1 MINKNN
7 IFIYIALVVAPTVF
21 LVAEHYTH
29 IEFLLHLAAIPLEVL
44 VAVFIVEMYL
54 ESRQKKER
62 RRQLMHIKSCLFRL
76 EMRNL
81 FVANFLALKS
91 PPLTI
96 ASIKNAPIDELRKMR
111 QEAESIEYKS
121 LEAMEPIIT
130 EYVAAQSVW
139 RNFMNIAL
147 DYGFD
152 DVFQDMVYILHFIS
166 DVKACKE
173 NNPDELFIHKAAGNK
188 LLMHKVLKVLGDGI
202 RKYLDYAIEI
212 REKQPELFDEIVT
225 DYELAAQI
233 RS

>member
-7 IFIYIALVVAPTVF
+7 IIIYVLLLVTPVIV
-21 LVAEHYTH
+21 LIIEHYTH
-29 IEFLLHLAAIPLEVL
+29 IEFLLHVAAIPIEVL

-62 RRQLMHIKSCLFRL
+62 RRQLMHIKSCMFRL
-76 EMRNL
+76 EMRSL

-96 ASIKNAPIDELRKMR
+96 ANIKTATLNELKKMR
-111 QEAESIEYKS
+111 EEAQTIEYVS
-121 LEAMEPIIT
+121 PESMEPVIM

-152 DVFQDMVYILHFIS
+152 DIFQDMVYILHFIS
-166 DVKACKE
+166 DVKTYKE
-173 NNPDELFIHKAAGNK
+173 NNPGKLFIHKAADNK
-188 LLMHKVLKVLGDGI
+188 LLMQKVLKVLGDGI
-202 RKYLDYAIEI
+202 RKYLDYAIEL
-212 REKQPELFDEIVT
+212 REKQPELFEEIIA
-225 DYELAAQI
+225 DYELATQI

>member
-7 IFIYIALVVAPTVF
+7 FFIYIILLVTPVIV
-21 LVAEHYTH
+21 LIIEHFTH
-29 IEFLLHLAAIPLEVL
+29 IEFLLHVAAIPIEVL

-62 RRQLMHIKSCLFRL
+62 RRQLMHIKSCMFRL

-81 FVANFLALKS
+81 FVTNFLALKS

-96 ASIKNAPIDELRKMR
+96 SAIKTAKLHELKKMR
-111 QEAESIEYKS
+111 EQANTIEYQS
-121 LEAMEPIIT
+121 LESMEPVIQ

-152 DVFQDMVYILHFIS
+152 DIFHDMVYILHFIS
-166 DVKACKE
+166 DVKTYKE
-173 NNPDELFIHKAAGNK
+173 NNPGKLFIHKAADNK
-188 LLMHKVLKVLGDGI
+188 LLMHKVNKVLGDGI
-202 RKYLDYAIEI
+202 RKYLDYAIELK
-212 REKQPELFDEIVT
+212 EKQPDLFDEIIT
-225 DYELAAQI
+225 DYELATQI
-233 RS
+233 RA

>member
-7 IFIYIALVVAPTVF
+7 IFIYIALVITPTIF
-21 LVAEHYTH
+21 LIVEHYTH

-62 RRQLMHIKSCLFRL
+62 RRQLMHIKSCMFRL

-81 FVANFLALKS
+81 FVANFMALKS

-96 ASIKNAPIDELRKMR
+96 ALIKAATLDELKKMR
-111 QEAESIEYKS
+111 EDANSIEYQS
-121 LEAMEPIIT
+121 LEAMEPVIM
-130 EYVAAQSVW
+130 EYVEAQSVW

-152 DVFQDMVYILHFIS
+152 DIFHDMVYILHFIS
-166 DVKACKE
+166 DVKSYKE
-173 NNPDELFIHKAAGNK
+173 NNPGKLFIHKAASHE
-188 LLMHKVLKVLGDGI
+188 LLMQKVKKVLGDGI
-202 RKYLDYAIEI
+202 RKYLDYAIELK
-212 REKQPELFDEIVT
+212 EQQPELFDEIVA
-225 DYELAAQI
+225 DYELATHI

>member
-1 MINKNN
+1 MINKKN
-7 IFIYIALVVAPTVF
+7 IFIYISLVVAPTVF
-21 LVAEHYTH
+21 LIIEHYTH

-54 ESRQKKER
+54 ENRQKKER
-62 RRQLMHIKSCLFRL
+62 RRQLMHIKSCMFRL

-96 ASIKNAPIDELRKMR
+96 ARIKNATIDELKKMR
-111 QEAESIEYKS
+111 HEAESIEYKS
-121 LEAMEPIIT
+121 LEAMEPVIM

-152 DVFQDMVYILHFIS
+152 DIFQDMVYILHFIS
-166 DVKACKE
+166 DVKTYKE
-173 NNPDELFIHKAAGNK
+173 GNPDKLFILKAAGNR
-188 LLMHKVLKVLGDGI
+188 LLMQKVLKVLGDGI
-202 RKYLDYAIEI
+202 RKYLDYAIEL

-233 RS
+233 RG

>member
-7 IFIYIALVVAPTVF
+7 IFIYIALVVTPTIF
-21 LVAEHYTH
+21 LIIEHYTH

-62 RRQLMHIKSCLFRL
+62 RRQLMHIKSCMFRL

-81 FVANFLALKS
+81 FVTNFLALKS

-96 ASIKNAPIDELRKMR
+96 TRIKEATLAELKKMR
-111 QEAESIEYKS
+111 EDANSIEYSS
-121 LEAMEPIIT
+121 LEAMEPVIM
-130 EYVAAQSVW
+130 EYVEAQSVW

-152 DVFQDMVYILHFIS
+152 DIFHDMVYILHFIS
-166 DVKACKE
+166 DVKSYKE
-173 NNPDELFIHKAAGNK
+173 NNPDKLFIHKAAENE
-188 LLMHKVLKVLGDGI
+188 LLMQKVIKVLGDGI
-202 RKYLDYAIEI
+202 RKYLDYAIELK
-212 REKQPELFDEIVT
+212 EQQPEMFDEIVT
-225 DYELAAQI
+225 DYELATHI

>member
-7 IFIYIALVVAPTVF
+7 FFIYIVLVVTPVII
-21 LVAEHYTH
+21 LIIEHFTH
-29 IEFLLHLAAIPLEVL
+29 VEFLLHVAAIPIEVL

-54 ESRQKKER
+54 ANRQKKER
-62 RRQLMHIKSCLFRL
+62 RRQLMHIKSCMFRL

-81 FVANFLALKS
+81 FVTNFLALKT

-96 ASIKNAPIDELRKMR
+96 SGIKAATLHELRKMR
-111 QEAESIEYKS
+111 EQADNIQYRS
-121 LEAMEPIIT
+121 LEAMEPVIQ

-152 DVFQDMVYILHFIS
+152 DIFQDMVYILHFIS
-166 DVKACKE
+166 DVKTYKE
-173 NNPDELFIHKAAGNK
+173 HNPEKLFIHKAAENK
-188 LLMHKVLKVLGDGI
+188 LLMQKVNKVLGDGI
-202 RKYLDYAIEI
+202 RKYLDYAIELK
-212 REKQPELFDEIVT
+212 EKQPELFDEITT
-225 DYELAAQI
+225 DYELATQI

>member
-1 MINKNN
+1 MVNRNN
-7 IFIYIALVVAPTVF
+7 IFIYIALVITPTIF
-21 LVAEHYTH
+21 LIVEHYTH

-62 RRQLMHIKSCLFRL
+62 RRQLMHIKSCMFRL
-76 EMRNL
+76 EMRSL

-96 ASIKNAPIDELRKMR
+96 TRIKEATLDELEKMR
-111 QEAESIEYKS
+111 ENANDVEYKS
-121 LEAMEPIIT
+121 LESMEPVIM
-130 EYVAAQSVW
+130 EYVEAQSVW

-152 DVFQDMVYILHFIS
+152 DIFHDMVYILHFIS
-166 DVKACKE
+166 DVKSYKE
-173 NNPDELFIHKAAGNK
+173 NNPDKLFIHKAASNE
-188 LLMHKVLKVLGDGI
+188 LLMQKTTKVLGDGI
-202 RKYLDYAIEI
+202 RKYLDYAIELK
-212 REKQPELFDEIVT
+212 EEQPELFDEIVT
-225 DYELAAQI
+225 DYELATHI